1 MNLSVKLDSCRFEF
15 TRRSM
20 LTSRVDAAGTTLA
33 ALPQRTLEMDHA
45 VRPRGVTA
53 ADGIVG
59 EKGVSDG
66 ESGHSLLRMMT
77 GCYGFHLEQLGL
89 RV

>member
-1 MNLSVKLDSCRFEF
+1 MRF
-15 TRRSM
+15 
-20 LTSRVDAAGTTLA
+20 V
-33 ALPQRTLEMDHA
+33 H
-45 VRPRGVTA
+45 A

-66 ESGHSLLRMMT
+66 ESVHSLLRMMT
-77 GCYGFHLEQLGL
+77 ECYGFHLEQLGL

>member
-1 MNLSVKLDSCRFEF
+1 
-15 TRRSM
+15 
-20 LTSRVDAAGTTLA
+20 
-33 ALPQRTLEMDHA
+33 MDHA
-45 VRPRGVTA
+45 VRPRSVTA